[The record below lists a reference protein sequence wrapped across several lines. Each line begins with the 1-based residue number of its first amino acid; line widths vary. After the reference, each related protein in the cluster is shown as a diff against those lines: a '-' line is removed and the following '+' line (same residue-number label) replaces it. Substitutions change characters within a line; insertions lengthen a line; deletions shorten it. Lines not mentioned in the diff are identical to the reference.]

1 MFVTGHQLENGG
13 FEWMLWTLNI
23 KNYKKNLVFATR
35 HFDCNFNWEWCF
47 EISIETIFW
56 KKSWLQSIKFNKLRK
71 THSRTQ
77 QPSGNIWS

>member
-35 HFDCNFNWEWCF
+35 HFDYNFNWEWCF

-56 KKSWLQSIKFNKLRK
+56 KKSWLQSIKFDKLRK

-77 QPSGNIWS
+77 EPSGNIWS